1 MTSQTNNSQ
10 SQSRRRYARQR
21 PHEVQT
27 GIDSLPIHVN
37 RMPLTDLK
45 IQTEMLIF
53 YFENRPKSIR
63 WCSGKRGLRNGAP
76 YKVSKSTL
84 QRWKNH
90 YFLYGE
96 PPAITKKY
104 QRKSGCCCL

>member
-10 SQSRRRYARQR
+10 SQSRRSYARQR

-53 YFENRPKSIR
+53 YFENKPKSIR

-76 YKVSKSTL
+76 YKVSKTSVDSGRVMATCTL
-84 QRWKNH
+84 CI
-90 YFLYGE
+90 L
-96 PPAITKKY
+96 ITTDYLLKK
-104 QRKSGCCCL
+104 L

>member
-1 MTSQTNNSQ
+1 MSSTTKNNS
-10 SQSRRRYARQR
+10 RTNYRRYQRQR
-21 PHEVQT
+21 PHEVQI
-27 GIDSLPIHVN
+27 GNDSLPIHVK

-45 IQTEMLIF
+45 IQAEMLIF
-53 YFENRPKSIR
+53 YFENKPKSIR

-90 YFLYGE
+90 YFLYGG
-96 PPAITKKY
+96 K
-104 QRKSGCCCL
+104 L

>member
-1 MTSQTNNSQ
+1 MNSQTNYSQ

-21 PHEVQT
+21 PNEVLC
-27 GIDSLPIHVN
+27 IN
-37 RMPLTDLK
+37 
-45 IQTEMLIF
+45 
-53 YFENRPKSIR
+53 PKSIR
-63 WCSGKRGLRNGAP
+63 WCSGKRGLKNGAP

-96 PPAITKKY
+96 PPAITNKY
-104 QRKSGCCCL
+104 KRKSGCCCLTLNQRKLLKKLALDNPECYLDEFQ

>member
-1 MTSQTNNSQ
+1 MNSNTQ

-37 RMPLTDLK
+37 RMALTDLK

-63 WCSGKRGLRNGAP
+63 WCSGKCGLRNEAP